1 MSERK
6 SGMRGSWS
14 RVAADVVAIRDDEAG
29 AVESAQIF
37 AWIVVTVIA
46 IMALGALLQALGV
59 DVIDWVRT
67 QIGI

>member
-1 MSERK
+1 MKPVGELLSHL
-6 SGMRGSWS
+6 
-14 RVAADVVAIRDDEAG
+14 IRNETG

-46 IMALGALLQALGV
+46 IMALGALMQSLGV

>member
-1 MSERK
+1 MAWLRAK
-6 SGMRGSWS
+6 AI
-14 RVAADVVAIRDDEAG
+14 AAWIRREETG

-46 IMALGALLQALGV
+46 IMALGAMMQALGV
-59 DVIDWVRT
+59 DVINWVRA

>member
-1 MSERK
+1 MELTWLGLRSVL
-6 SGMRGSWS
+6 G
-14 RVAADVVAIRDDEAG
+14 DVRRDETG

-46 IMALGALLQALGV
+46 IMALGAMMQALGV
-59 DVIDWVRT
+59 DVINWVRT

>member
-1 MSERK
+1 MLS
-6 SGMRGSWS
+6 
-14 RVAADVVAIRDDEAG
+14 AIRSVLAFLHDDEEG

-46 IMALGALLQALGV
+46 IMALGAMMQALGV
-59 DVIDWVRT
+59 DVINWVRA

>member
-1 MSERK
+1 MLDAY
-6 SGMRGSWS
+6 MRRAVYGL
-14 RVAADVVAIRDDEAG
+14 RNDETG

-46 IMALGALLQALGV
+46 IMALGAMMQALGV
-59 DVIDWVRT
+59 DVINWVRT

>member
-1 MSERK
+1 MTWMWIQLHGALGEVRH
-6 SGMRGSWS
+6 
-14 RVAADVVAIRDDEAG
+14 DEKG

-46 IMALGALLQALGV
+46 IMALGALMQALGV
-59 DVIDWVRT
+59 DVINWVRD

>member
-1 MSERK
+1 MEANWWAL
-6 SGMRGSWS
+6 GS
-14 RVAADVVAIRDDEAG
+14 AFADLRRDETG

-46 IMALGALLQALGV
+46 IMALGAMMQALGV
-59 DVIDWVRT
+59 DVINWVRT

>member
-1 MSERK
+1 MSWTYLK
-6 SGMRGSWS
+6 AIGS
-14 RVAADVVAIRDDEAG
+14 DICDDEAG

-46 IMALGALLQALGV
+46 IMALGAMMQALGV
-59 DVIDWVRT
+59 DVINWVRA

>member
-1 MSERK
+1 MSLVLAQLRAMLGDVHRNER
-6 SGMRGSWS
+6 
-14 RVAADVVAIRDDEAG
+14 G

-59 DVIDWVRT
+59 DVINWVRD

>member
-1 MSERK
+1 MEP
-6 SGMRGSWS
+6 MWS
-14 RVAADVVAIRDDEAG
+14 CLRTGIAAIRRDETG

-46 IMALGALLQALGV
+46 IMAVGAMMEALGV
-59 DVIDWVRT
+59 DVINWVRA

>member
-1 MSERK
+1 MS
-6 SGMRGSWS
+6 MLWMYLRGAVGEL
-14 RVAADVVAIRDDEAG
+14 RGDETG

-46 IMALGALLQALGV
+46 IMALGAMMQALGV
-59 DVIDWVRT
+59 DVINWVRD

>member
-1 MSERK
+1 MNLMDAYLRS
-6 SGMRGSWS
+6 
-14 RVAADVVAIRDDEAG
+14 AIRRLRADETG

-46 IMALGALLQALGV
+46 IMALGAMMQALGV
-59 DVIDWVRT
+59 DVINWVRT

>member
-1 MSERK
+1 MNWMGTR
-6 SGMRGSWS
+6 
-14 RVAADVVAIRDDEAG
+14 AIVEQLRRDETG

-46 IMALGALLQALGV
+46 IMALGAMMQALGV
-59 DVIDWVRT
+59 DVINWVRT

>member
-1 MSERK
+1 MNTLDAYLQ
-6 SGMRGSWS
+6 
-14 RVAADVVAIRDDEAG
+14 RVIRRLGDDEAG

-46 IMALGALLQALGV
+46 IMALGAMMQALGV
-59 DVIDWVRT
+59 DVINWVRT

>member
-1 MSERK
+1 MNPVLARLQA
-6 SGMRGSWS
+6 ML
-14 RVAADVVAIRDDEAG
+14 DDMHREEEG

-59 DVIDWVRT
+59 DVINWVRD

>member
-1 MSERK
+1 MSLVLAQLQA
-6 SGMRGSWS
+6 ML
-14 RVAADVVAIRDDEAG
+14 DDMHRDEEG

-59 DVIDWVRT
+59 DVINWVRD

>member
-1 MSERK
+1 MS
-6 SGMRGSWS
+6 GSWS
-14 RVAADVVAIRDDEAG
+14 RVTTGVARVWDDEIG

-46 IMALGALLQALGV
+46 IMALGALLQVLGV
-59 DVIDWVRT
+59 DVINWVRT

>member
-1 MSERK
+1 MYPV
-6 SGMRGSWS
+6 GSYL
-14 RVAADVVAIRDDEAG
+14 RRALAGVGRDETG

-46 IMALGALLQALGV
+46 IMALGAMMQALGV
-59 DVIDWVRT
+59 DVINWVRT

>member
-1 MSERK
+1 MELIYVRL
-6 SGMRGSWS
+6 R
-14 RVAADVVAIRDDEAG
+14 AALGEVLRDEDG

-46 IMALGALLQALGV
+46 IMALGALMQALGV
-59 DVIDWVRT
+59 DVINWVRD

>member
-1 MSERK
+1 MEETMSLMMMMYLIAAAGQVRRDER
-6 SGMRGSWS
+6 
-14 RVAADVVAIRDDEAG
+14 G

-46 IMALGALLQALGV
+46 IMALGAMMQALGV
-59 DVIDWVRT
+59 DVINWVRD

>member
-1 MSERK
+1 M
-6 SGMRGSWS
+6 
-14 RVAADVVAIRDDEAG
+14 AANWWALRSAFGDLRRDEIG

-46 IMALGALLQALGV
+46 IMALGAMMQALGV
-59 DVIDWVRT
+59 DVINWVRT